1 MFRLQYALGITM
13 IFMVACVPHRKFQDM
28 ESRAMACDSMKSICM
43 ADLEKVR
50 YSDSVNAVQKNYL
63 QVAVDRLRMDSSE
76 TRIAYDKQKMLNRDL
91 NEAYEKLLKVRA
103 EEGARNDEQIRELE
117 KKVLA
122 KQKENETA
130 EARLQALRDETEK
143 LKNEANSRIEAANQA
158 EGKLRATQAKV
169 EELSRILT
177 TKDSAVNALKTMV
190 QNAMLGFKDAG
201 LEVEVRNGKVYVSL
215 SEQLLF
221 ASGSIKVDPKGREA
235 LLRLSETLQ
244 KEKDI
249 SILVEGHTDDVP
261 LKPQGEHFT
270 DNWDLSVLRA
280 NSIVRIIVK
289 EGKLDPKRVMAAGR
303 GEHFPIDK
311 AKTKEARQKNRRTE
325 IILTPKLDELIRVLE
340 SN

>member
-1 MFRLQYALGITM
+1 MFRLHYALGFTM
-13 IFMVACVPHRKFQDM
+13 IFMVSCVPHRKFQDM
-28 ESRAMACDSMKSICM
+28 ESRALACDSLKSICM

-50 YSDSVNAVQKNYL
+50 YSDSVNGVQKNYL
-63 QVAVDRLRMDSSE
+63 QVAVDRLRMDSAE
-76 TRIAYDKQKMLNRDL
+76 TRIAYDKQKMLNKDL
-91 NEAYEKLLKVRA
+91 NDAYEKLLKVRA

-201 LEVEVRNGKVYVSL
+201 LEKVRYSDSVNGVQKKYLL
-215 SEQLLF
+215 S
-221 ASGSIKVDPKGREA
+221 
-235 LLRLSETLQ
+235 
-244 KEKDI
+244 
-249 SILVEGHTDDVP
+249 
-261 LKPQGEHFT
+261 
-270 DNWDLSVLRA
+270 
-280 NSIVRIIVK
+280 
-289 EGKLDPKRVMAAGR
+289 
-303 GEHFPIDK
+303 
-311 AKTKEARQKNRRTE
+311 
-325 IILTPKLDELIRVLE
+325 
-340 SN
+340 